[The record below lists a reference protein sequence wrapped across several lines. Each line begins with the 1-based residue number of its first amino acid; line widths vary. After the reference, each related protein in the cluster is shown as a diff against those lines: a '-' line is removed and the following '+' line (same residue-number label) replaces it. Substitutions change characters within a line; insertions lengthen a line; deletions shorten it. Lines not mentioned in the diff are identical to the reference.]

1 MKILV
6 NGKPVERLGKRDLK
20 SLARGKPDDEIV
32 GAVLSGATATAK
44 VRLASKFLF
53 VFLAVLVGGL
63 EAFVLFNL
71 AGEASPTEFQ
81 LIVIFAIALFIG
93 LPALFYFAHRR
104 VVERWMKRLPERS
117 AALPPPGAEVR
128 VDGDGVAIGSRVAE
142 WSQLRI
148 EQLELVRTG
157 GGDAGDSLIPERIV
171 LTGAGEPM
179 TLDSNLI
186 GNGKKMVETAC
197 RRLLRVEQ
205 GGEGQ

>member
-20 SLARGKPDDEIV
+20 SLIRGKPADEIV
-32 GAVLSGATATAK
+32 GAVLSGEAATAK
-44 VRLASKFLF
+44 VRLASKLLF
-53 VFLAVLVGGL
+53 IFLAVLVGGL
-63 EAFVLFNL
+63 EAWVLFNL
-71 AGEASPTEFQ
+71 AGEASLAEFQ
-81 LIVIFAIALFIG
+81 LIVLFAIALFIG
-93 LPALFYFAHRR
+93 LPILFYFANQR
-104 VVERWMKRLPERS
+104 VVERWMKRLPERT

-157 GGDAGDSLIPERIV
+157 GGEAGDSLIPERIV

-186 GNGKKMVETAC
+186 GNGKRMVETAC